1 MSAGRPEDVPPAALR
16 PYGEDALL
24 VDVLDAARARALGRR
39 LVAELPGLVVDAVP
53 SAVSVLVRLVPG
65 WPTEHAR
72 DVIAGLVTGPDG
84 GVAGPDVRAT
94 GPAATDPAG
103 TDLAAND
110 PAGAV
115 VEIPVAYDGADLAEV
130 AARCG
135 LTPAE
140 VVRRHTAPTYT
151 AAFAGFAP
159 GFVYLEGLDPLLVLP
174 RRDDPRTRVPA
185 GSVAIAAH
193 HTAVYP
199 RESPGGWHLL
209 GRTDVA
215 MFDAAADPPARVR
228 PGDRVR
234 FVAVTVAAAV
244 DVAVAVDAAV
254 DAGAGVGR

>member
-1 MSAGRPEDVPPAALR
+1 MSAGRPEDAQAVALR

-24 VDVLDAARARALGRR
+24 VDVPDAERARALGRR

-53 SAVSVLVRLVPG
+53 SAVSVLVRLAPG

-72 DVIAGLVTGPDG
+72 DVVAGLVAGPAAD
-84 GVAGPDVRAT
+84 VAGP
-94 GPAATDPAG
+94 AA
-103 TDLAAND
+103 D

-140 VVRRHTAPTYT
+140 VVQRHTARTYT

-185 GSVAIAAH
+185 GSVAIAAD

-234 FVAVTVAAAV
+234 FVAVNLDV
-244 DVAVAVDAAV
+244 DAAVDAAV
-254 DAGAGVGR
+254 DAGAGAGR

>member
-1 MSAGRPEDVPPAALR
+1 M
-16 PYGEDALL
+16 
-24 VDVLDAARARALGRR
+24 
-39 LVAELPGLVVDAVP
+39 P

-94 GPAATDPAG
+94 DPA
-103 TDLAAND
+103 TND
-110 PAGAV
+110 PAGADLATNDPAGTV

-140 VVRRHTAPTYT
+140 VVQRHTAPTYT

-159 GFVYLEGLDPLLVLP
+159 GFVYLEGLDPALVLP
-174 RRDDPRTRVPA
+174 RRAEPRTRVPA
-185 GSVAIAAH
+185 GSVAIAADH
-193 HTAVYP
+193 AAVYP

-209 GRTDVA
+209 GRTGAV
-215 MFDAAADPPARVR
+215 MFDAEADPPALVQ

-244 DVAVAVDAAV
+244 TV